1 MTDILFSFAVDKDM
15 GSTFVFEPVSPDVY
29 SQEILNNW
37 DEMRIY
43 LTDAKGQL
51 IKFINQAE
59 ITFTFSVLREYIVP
73 SAEDRIKNLMNY
85 NAYQQ

>member
-1 MTDILFSFAVDKDM
+1 
-15 GSTFVFEPVSPDVY
+15 
-29 SQEILNNW
+29 
-37 DEMRIY
+37 MRIY

-59 ITFTFSVLREYIVP
+59 MTFTFSVTREYVVP